1 MKLRVVNRSLSTA
14 QIDGP
19 LWRVGDRLYEPMEGP
34 HVWSSTPEGTELA
47 VGGTK
52 AYIILIEDLVEFF
65 ATTSAEVVD
74 QAKVGVLING
84 SKERLIPCS
93 YPG

>member
-1 MKLRVVNRSLSTA
+1 
-14 QIDGP
+14 
-19 LWRVGDRLYEPMEGP
+19 
-34 HVWSSTPEGTELA
+34 VWSSTPEGTELA